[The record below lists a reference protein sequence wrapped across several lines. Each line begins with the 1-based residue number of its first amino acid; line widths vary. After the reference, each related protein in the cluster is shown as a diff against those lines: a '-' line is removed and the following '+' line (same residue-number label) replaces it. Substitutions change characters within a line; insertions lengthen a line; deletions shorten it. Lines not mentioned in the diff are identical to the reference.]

1 MSVIISVL
9 GVLTMLEIMTLIAMF
24 TGYYCT
30 KQVSDETATV
40 PGLRITNKVMFELKV
55 IAITLF
61 VMIGILLGTLILSF
75 FLGSSLTPQDIP
87 PLKL

>member
-24 TGYYCT
+24 TGYYFA
-30 KQVSDETATV
+30 KQVSDEVETV
-40 PGLRITNKVMFELKV
+40 PSLRITNKVMFELKV
-55 IAITLF
+55 IAITLL
-61 VMIGILLGTLILSF
+61 VIIGILLGALIISF
-75 FLGSSLTPQDIP
+75 FFGSSLVPQDIP